1 MDTLVRL
8 LKAQEMNPDIAQD
21 NGYFNQNT
29 PEMRAI
35 VSLATELLIDDQ
47 GQCNWD
53 NIDILQEEGFYVFP
67 GERDRFGW
75 LTGCI
80 SMMNGT
86 IVYG

>member
-1 MDTLVRL
+1 METLVRL
-8 LKAQEMNPDIAQD
+8 LKVQEMNPDIAQD

-29 PEMRAI
+29 PEMQTI
-35 VSLATELLIDDQ
+35 VSLATELLINDQ

-53 NIDILQEEGFYVFP
+53 NIAFLQEEGFYVFP

-80 SMMNGT
+80 GMMNGT

>member
-1 MDTLVRL
+1 METLVRL

-29 PEMRAI
+29 PEMQAI
-35 VSLATELLIDDQ
+35 VSLATELLINDQ

-53 NIDILQEEGFYVFP
+53 NIALLQEEGFYVFP
-67 GERDRFGW
+67 GERDSFGW

>member
-67 GERDRFGW
+67 GERDSFGW